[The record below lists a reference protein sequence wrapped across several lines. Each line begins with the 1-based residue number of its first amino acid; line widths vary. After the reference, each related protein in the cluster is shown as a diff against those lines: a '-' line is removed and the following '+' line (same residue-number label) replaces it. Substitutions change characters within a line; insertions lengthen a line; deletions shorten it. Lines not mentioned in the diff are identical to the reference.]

1 MVYTVLNSDGVYIL
15 SKLPEVLTFSL
26 ALFLF
31 CLLVFTSR
39 DSAICLYTEWIH
51 VLRRYIRRLVIKH
64 IVATSNSNRR
74 YKTSTVE
81 YFTTFPLPLYTFL
94 DKAIQDACSIVETV
108 FPSYFPPM
116 LRMSQCHRHLLCSCW
131 FHSQIRT
138 MRALWYIDIFLSQ
151 ITSIV

>member
-1 MVYTVLNSDGVYIL
+1 MFMVYTVLNSDGVYIN

-39 DSAICLYTEWIH
+39 DSAMCLYTEWIH
-51 VLRRYIRRLVIKH
+51 VLRRYIRLLVIKN

-81 YFTTFPLPLYTFL
+81 YFTTFPLSLNTLL
-94 DKAIQDACSIVETV
+94 DKATQDTCSIVETV
-108 FPSYFPPM
+108 FPSNFPPM
-116 LRMSQCHRHLLCSCW
+116 LRMWQCHRHLLYSCW
-131 FHSQIRT
+131 FHNQIRT
-138 MRALWYIDIFLSQ
+138 MRALWYIDIFSLK
-151 ITSIV
+151 